1 MESVGPR
8 RRGHETLAFPAK
20 SLEITLAK
28 TPEIRARLLEM
39 AMPALQRK
47 RLERLDLHRMRM
59 GMEAPR
65 KPLRTCRLGTRQE
78 PQDAIMQKSN
88 SCQMGQTRKVE
99 DAAVP
104 IEEAAPV

>member
-47 RLERLDLHRMRM
+47 RLERLDLHRI
-59 GMEAPR
+59 
-65 KPLRTCRLGTRQE
+65 RTCRLGTRQE

-88 SCQMGQTRKVE
+88 SCQMEQTRKVE
-99 DAAVP
+99 DPAVP